1 MCIFFCKVQSDT
13 EIIVF
18 SFVKKKRL
26 YLQKVQL
33 YFDITISTNIQNV
46 TLPWPEIEQEIWN
59 KD

>member
-46 TLPWPEIEQEIWN
+46 TLP
-59 KD
+59 